1 MRSLLHLSYEIKAM
15 SRLWF
20 DARFRSYLWQSL
32 ILLAFLATVAW
43 LTANTLDNLVRRGIQ
58 TGFGFLSRP
67 ARFPISEG
75 FLAYDPTNPYLKAF
89 AVGLLNTLYI
99 SVIVIVVATALGVCI
114 GLGRR
119 SVNPLVRGLASCFVE
134 TMRNTPLVVQL
145 LFWYA
150 FLTIGLP
157 APRAALEPMP
167 GLFLSLRGLFFPWPI
182 VEGGSGLFGS
192 VLLATA
198 IALAAF
204 AWLSRRGRP
213 KRRNSALSVGLVGLA
228 ALLLG
233 LTFWASDVRVTL
245 DRPVLRG
252 FNFAGGATLTPEFIA
267 LVIGLVLYTAA
278 FVAEIVRGGIDA
290 VPKGQWEGG
299 RALGLREAH
308 ILWLVVVP
316 QALRIIVP
324 PMTSQFLNVVK
335 NTTLALAVGYPDF
348 ASVMATTIN
357 QTGQAIEGVLILM
370 SVYLAI
376 SLSVSMFMNWY
387 NRRMMLVTR

>member
-1 MRSLLHLSYEIKAM
+1 M

-67 ARFPISEG
+67 ARFPIAEG

-99 SVIVIVVATALGVCI
+99 SMIVIVVATAFGFCI

-119 SVNPLVRGLASCFVE
+119 SLNPLVRGLASCFVE

-150 FLTIGLP
+150 LLTIGLP

-182 VEGGSGLFGS
+182 VEGGNGLFGS
-192 VLLATA
+192 VLLLGSAMA
-198 IALAAF
+198 LGALA
-204 AWLSRRGRP
+204 WQSRLGRP
-213 KRRNSALSVGLVGLA
+213 TRRIPALCAG
-228 ALLLG
+228 LLG
-233 LTFWASDVRVTL
+233 LVVLLFGLTVWASDIRLSL

-252 FNFAGGATLTPEFIA
+252 FNFTGGATLTPEFMA
-267 LVIGLVLYTAA
+267 LVVGLVLYTAA

-290 VPKGQWEGG
+290 VPKGQWESG
-299 RALGLREAH
+299 RALGLREAR

-376 SLSVSMFMNWY
+376 SLSVSAFMNWY